1 MFLNCLDPGKTAHV
15 STEALQIAAEREK
28 RLLDVVKTAWAV
40 VTAFKSASA
49 KASDQLVAVNALEK
63 ALKDAGQ

>member
-1 MFLNCLDPGKTAHV
+1 MFLNCLDPKKAAHV
-15 STEALQIAAEREK
+15 STEALAVAAEGQKHLIEAAR
-28 RLLDVVKTAWAV
+28 AV
-40 VTAFKSASA
+40 VAAFKSASA